1 MEAAA
6 HGLLASQTETVAS
19 QTAEETAEFISGI
32 KDPVVFIGFLEG
44 LVDKVHSL
52 MESSRPEHASRI
64 GEVLERLH
72 RNVVF
77 GNSALI
83 EAKVSQDAARE
94 LEKLKNFNDSEKPY
108 VIYTTPTET
117 STEWSKGCG
126 GTSKSRRY
134 RVLVPVFFMLELFR
148 KSSWQLDERGFVNAA
163 LQDMNMPHVSLQ
175 LVKKSGLEPLNLTKV
190 CGTKLLVKHFEL
202 NLDFTREMNV
212 ILLNK
217 PRTAGIESRNRPAF
231 VSAYLHQWWAAI
243 WEEKGRQVA
252 YARGNW
258 PRPEW
263 IPWRVT
269 DIWSMPM
276 IVWLSRE

>member
-1 MEAAA
+1 MVKRLWWHFQIQTLSSSCPCIFHAGAFQEKF
-6 HGLLASQTETVAS
+6 LAVGRAWFCQCRSP
-19 QTAEETAEFISGI
+19 GY
-32 KDPVVFIGFLEG
+32 
-44 LVDKVHSL
+44 
-52 MESSRPEHASRI
+52 EHA
-64 GEVLERLH
+64 H
-72 RNVVF
+72 
-77 GNSALI
+77 
-83 EAKVSQDAARE
+83 
-94 LEKLKNFNDSEKPY
+94 
-108 VIYTTPTET
+108 
-117 STEWSKGCG
+117 
-126 GTSKSRRY
+126 
-134 RVLVPVFFMLELFR
+134 VP
-148 KSSWQLDERGFVNAA
+148 
-163 LQDMNMPHVSLQ
+163 LQ